1 MLDFLGQWWGILG
14 VLVILVITYF
24 VYGFEVAK
32 GHVVK
37 LIFIAEEKA
46 REKCLETGRQK
57 FEWVVEN
64 GYTYLPTA
72 LKLFITKELFAAIVQ
87 SVFDK
92 VVDWAESQEL
102 R

>member
-1 MLDFLGQWWGILG
+1 MEFLTQWWGIIG
-14 VLVILVITYF
+14 VVVLLVITYF

-37 LIFIAEEKA
+37 LIFVAEEKA
-46 REKCLETGRQK
+46 REKCLVTGREK
-57 FEWVVEN
+57 FDWVVHN
-64 GYTYLPTA
+64 GYPYLPNA
-72 LKLFITKELFAAIVQ
+72 LKIFITKELFAAIVQ

-92 VVDWAESQEL
+92 MVGWAEGQEL